1 MIYNMSLCIYIYIYL
16 YSNVVFIYAVYN
28 IHIFL
33 HKWHAEHL
41 PLRAFAA
48 GNNYFLRITP
58 IRDIIDCFTVIPLG
72 GGCNGR
78 HLDGVVSR
86 SLVHQQYIQMVLFKG
101 LFRRRKRRRAPKA
114 QIVNAIRLALPMFKT
129 PYVQLLT

>member
-1 MIYNMSLCIYIYIYL
+1 MYIYIYIYL
-16 YSNVVFIYAVYN
+16 YSNVVFICSIQYT
-28 IHIFL
+28 HISTQM
-33 HKWHAEHL
+33 AC
-41 PLRAFAA
+41 RAPTIACLCCR
-48 GNNYFLRITP
+48 NNYFLRITP